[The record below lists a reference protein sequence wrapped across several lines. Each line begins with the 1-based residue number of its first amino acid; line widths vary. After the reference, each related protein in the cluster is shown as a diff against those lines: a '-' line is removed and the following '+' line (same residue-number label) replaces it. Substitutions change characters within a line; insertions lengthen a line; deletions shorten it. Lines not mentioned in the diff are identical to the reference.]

1 MRWQADSSTSLQAGL
16 RGRPQMNDGKGKV
29 VDVSVRLV
37 DVGLSGD
44 SPRAEELTDAT

>member
-16 RGRPQMNDGKGKV
+16 RGRPQMNDGLGIIV
-29 VDVSVRLV
+29 NVSVRLV

-44 SPRAEELTDAT
+44 SPRAEEQLNAT

>member
-16 RGRPQMNDGKGKV
+16 RGRPQVNDVKGKV
-29 VDVSVRLV
+29 VNVSVRLI

-44 SPRAEELTDAT
+44 SPRAEK